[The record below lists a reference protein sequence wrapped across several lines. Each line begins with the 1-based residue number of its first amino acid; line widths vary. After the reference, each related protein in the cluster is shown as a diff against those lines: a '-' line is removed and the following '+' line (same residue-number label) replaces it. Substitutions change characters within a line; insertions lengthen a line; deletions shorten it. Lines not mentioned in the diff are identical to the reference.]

1 MKFCSDFSGKY
12 QFPEK
17 RPKRSLICIACYC
30 KRLLVFSLLE
40 RLDRT
45 DWVRLILRGMAE
57 RQFRVEELNPFL
69 EWHLHTSA
77 ASLEAA
83 SAEATRIAKV
93 IGRKTR
99 VLSPDGAVLLEVDVT
114 TEA

>member
-1 MKFCSDFSGKY
+1 M
-12 QFPEK
+12 
-17 RPKRSLICIACYC
+17 
-30 KRLLVFSLLE
+30 LVFSLLE

>member
-1 MKFCSDFSGKY
+1 M
-12 QFPEK
+12 
-17 RPKRSLICIACYC
+17 
-30 KRLLVFSLLE
+30 
-40 RLDRT
+40 
-45 DWVRLILRGMAE
+45 RLILRGMAE

-77 ASLEAA
+77 ASLEVA
-83 SAEATRIAKV
+83 SAEATRIAKL

-99 VLSPDGAVLLEVDVT
+99 VLSPDGAVLFEVDVT